1 MVKKVTTTAKDSIN
15 LLELR
20 HQKGEDVGFLRGG
33 GVKGGGPAIIR
44 LVEAVL
50 AEQHDQ
56 WAVSRR
62 YLNVRAAELP

>member
-20 HQKGEDVGFLRGG
+20 HQKGEDVGFLRG

>member
-15 LLELR
+15 LLELL
-20 HQKGEDVGFLRGG
+20 HQKSEDVGFLRG

-44 LVEAVL
+44 LEEAVL

-56 WAVSRR
+56 WAVSEP
-62 YLNVRAAELP
+62 YFNVRAAELP

>member
-33 GVKGGGPAIIR
+33 GKGGGPAIIR

-50 AEQHDQ
+50 AEQHGQ

-62 YLNVRAAELP
+62 YLNVWAAEPP

>member
-15 LLELR
+15 LPELLN
-20 HQKGEDVGFLRGG
+20 QKGEDLGFLRGAC
-33 GVKGGGPAIIR
+33 KGGGPAIIR

-62 YLNVRAAELP
+62 YLDVRAAELP